1 VLMRCYVSL
10 GLRDRALRQ
19 YRLCEETLLREYGT
33 APSSET
39 RSLYGGLLRDGSA
52 RSPFERASSPNASP
66 SAE

>member
-1 VLMRCYVSL
+1 MRCYVSL

-39 RSLYGGLLRDGSA
+39 QSLYDSLLREGSA
-52 RSPFERASSPNASP
+52 
-66 SAE
+66 